1 MAEFATVMHE
11 MARMC
16 DVIIKKDECE
26 NCPISHN
33 VLCGVLCNMEDKAIA
48 EAEAAIM
55 AWAAEH
61 PEPQYPTWGE
71 YLKSMGVIVPRK
83 NYTVMDTYSLII
95 SQINSTHIS
104 ADIAKKL
111 GIEPKEKNL

>member
-1 MAEFATVMHE
+1 MAEFKTVMHE

-16 DVIIKKDECE
+16 DVITKKDECE

-61 PEPQYPTWGE
+61 PEPTYPTWGE
-71 YLKSMGVIVPRK
+71 WLLK
-83 NYTVMDTYSLII
+83 TYNIPSSRLFVSSIP
-95 SQINSTHIS
+95 

-111 GIEPKEKNL
+111 GIEPKE